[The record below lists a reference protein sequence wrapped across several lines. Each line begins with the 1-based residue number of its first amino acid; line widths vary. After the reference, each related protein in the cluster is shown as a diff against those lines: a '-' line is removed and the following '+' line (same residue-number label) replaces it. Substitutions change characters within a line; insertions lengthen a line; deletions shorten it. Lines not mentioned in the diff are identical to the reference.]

1 MTWDAWHAQDIGL
14 YATIG
19 DLQKQS
25 GIENN
30 SPERHISR
38 ALELQK
44 ANEYEPAIF
53 EFSQAA
59 EAGGALGAAGRHE
72 AAKALIARGR
82 ALYQAGGIGGAVISW
97 QLALADDPTQEVYI
111 LPYLARGYFDL
122 ARYEATL
129 QTVNRLVKIIKDHSS
144 MVADAYSLGG
154 DCYAKLGRD
163 AAARR
168 YYNLSYAADWI
179 VNYWAISRLAGD

>member
-19 DLQKQS
+19 DLQKRR

-53 EFSQAA
+53 EFGQAA
-59 EAGGALGAAGRHE
+59 EAGGALGATVRRE
-72 AAKALIARGR
+72 AAKTRIALGL
-82 ALYQAGGIGGAVISW
+82 ALYRAGGIGGAVTSW
-97 QLALADDPTQEVYI
+97 EHALVDDPTQEVYV

-122 ARYEATL
+122 GRYEAAL
-129 QTVNRLVKIIKDHSS
+129 QMVNRLVKIVKDHSS
-144 MVADAYSLGG
+144 IVADAYSLGG
-154 DCYAKLGRD
+154 DCY
-163 AAARR
+163 
-168 YYNLSYAADWI
+168 
-179 VNYWAISRLAGD
+179 